1 MPRPSLRCPA
11 LPCPSR
17 FKRSPKDAA
26 ADSFGAYLVPSEFGV
41 VWLALPA
48 FVLALLLHPNL
59 NSNWLTDTAWT
70 LALYLEA
77 VAIFP
82 QLVMFH
88 RQQQRQA
95 ENELEPFT
103 ANFVFG
109 VSAARVLTF
118 LFWLSSY
125 HELNDKYA
133 DQLHRKYPGVM
144 VVLSQVVN
152 LLIMADYMYTY
163 MQTAFN
169 RRPVLLPRTI

>member
-1 MPRPSLRCPA
+1 MRAAPRRAST
-11 LPCPSR
+11 
-17 FKRSPKDAA
+17 AA
-26 ADSFGAYLVPSEFGV
+26 AAAAAAATPAASPTSPPLQLGVIWLVLPSAA
-41 VWLALPA
+41 LA
-48 FVLALLLHPNL
+48 VLLHPAL

-70 LALYLEA
+70 MALYLEA

-88 RQQQRQA
+88 RQQERQQ
-95 ENELEPFT
+95 EKEVEPFT

-109 VSAARVLTF
+109 VATARVLTF

-133 DQLHRKYPGVM
+133 DALHRKYPGVM

-152 LLIMADYMYTY
+152 LLLVADYMYVF
-163 MQTAFN
+163 MVTARS
-169 RRPVLLPRTI
+169 RRPVLLPQTI